1 MPPIQTNVEPS
12 EELWFALRQKH
23 YAEIY
28 DFQQKSKQ
36 AYERVQQNINKAEAD
51 LFAKHKKEE
60 EEFWT
65 KAPAASIDKSKSA
78 KRSAAS
84 KTGTQGRDNR
94 QEAAPPTRKAAP
106 EPKRTQAVTSRAPQT
121 STPTPSYNTKTQ
133 ARQSKKRSAAVT
145 IIDLCSDEDEPA
157 KEQTKLALPAIAKD
171 SILASQKG
179 DIVEIAITR
188 EHAIPSASLALFGK
202 SAKQGTPEPSLIKRE
217 QDLSF
222 PQPSTLVNPSPI
234 ASHDASTAA
243 LSTEHSSI
251 PKGDG
256 FGRWVSANALHMPAT
271 QTQKPLQ
278 GSAWTFGA
286 SASGIL
292 DSTSACK
299 LPAVSTWATPTVSA
313 SEGVQLSSGLAPS
326 RPPLHHQSG
335 SLQSQKSVDYRQGQP
350 LMPQKSAFHGLP
362 LDEADTLK
370 GSDAHPQEEHKDK
383 PISEPLEP
391 SAEDKLMHEPP
402 QTSPRPQQYIPNMPP
417 PLGRS
422 SHTSDALPQSSMAP
436 KNTSFRKPDFPAS
449 VTKDSMPA
457 ARNVRAG
464 SQASASTY
472 RASSTT
478 QSQCDLSATPRTSVS
493 SLRSGRR
500 KRKAIDVSSDE
511 SDYTPPSED
520 DEPRSPIT
528 IEKLCKSVKG
538 NAKKFGPVTKKTK
551 FPPSPPPA
559 IASKSVFSKGKNG
572 YGFQPTS
579 RPKSE
584 VDNQAALSL
593 PNQPQHATIMKSQL
607 SPPTAPTPALK
618 KPTKPIAT
626 TRAVPVSRSPRKA
639 KLDASA
645 KISQLS
651 ETELRIRNDIAV
663 DEANGYEAPE
673 TGVVEQVRGSMRS
686 MSITPAPNDTEDQGI
701 TAENVGMLAD
711 LSDIESTLAVQ
722 STKHGAGWN
731 SWTHSRINGDRNLA
745 KLRPNRPL
753 VQDEDDDDDDPDIRR
768 AESYEI
774 KKDGRW
780 QSRTCSERD

>member
-12 EELWFALRQKH
+12 EELWFAFRQKH
-23 YAEIY
+23 NAELY

-36 AYERVQQNINKAEAD
+36 AYETVLQNINKAKSE
-51 LFAKHKKEE
+51 LLAKHKKEE

-65 KAPAASIDKSKSA
+65 KARAASKDKSKSA
-78 KRSAAS
+78 NKSAAS
-84 KTGTQGRDNR
+84 KTGTQGRNNR
-94 QEAAPPTRKAAP
+94 QQAAPPTRKAAP
-106 EPKRTQAVTSRAPQT
+106 EPKRTQAVTSKAPQT
-121 STPTPSYNTKTQ
+121 STPTPAYNTKTS

-157 KEQTKLALPAIAKD
+157 KEQTKLAPPPIAKD
-171 SILASQKG
+171 PVLESQKS
-179 DIVEIAITR
+179 DIIETAVKR
-188 EHAIPSASLALFGK
+188 EHAIPSASLELFGK
-202 SAKQGTPEPSLIKRE
+202 SAKQGAPEPSLFKRE
-217 QDLSF
+217 QDLST
-222 PQPSTLVNPSPI
+222 PQPPTPVNPSPI
-234 ASHDASTAA
+234 ASHDASIAA
-243 LSTEHSSI
+243 LSTQHIST
-251 PKGDG
+251 PKGGG

-278 GSAWTFGA
+278 GSAWKFGA
-286 SASGIL
+286 PASGTL
-292 DSTSACK
+292 DSTSACTFS
-299 LPAVSTWATPTVSA
+299 AVSTWATPTISA
-313 SEGVQLSSGLAPS
+313 SEVVQLSSGLAPS
-326 RPPLHHQSG
+326 RPPLYHQSG
-335 SLQSQKSVDYRQGQP
+335 SLRSQQGSDYRQGHP
-350 LMPQKSAFHGLP
+350 LMPQESVFHRLP
-362 LDEADTLK
+362 LDDADTLK
-370 GSDAHPQEEHKDK
+370 GSVAPSQDEHTGK
-383 PISEPLEP
+383 PNSQPLEP
-391 SAEDKLMHEPP
+391 SAEDTLMHEPP
-402 QTSPRPQQYIPNMPP
+402 RTPPRPQQYIPNMPP
-417 PLGRS
+417 PPGRS
-422 SHTSDALPQSSMAP
+422 SHTPDALPQSSMAP
-436 KNTSFRKPDFPAS
+436 KNTSFRRPDFPAS

-464 SQASASTY
+464 SQASASTH
-472 RASSTT
+472 RASSIT

-500 KRKAIDVSSDE
+500 KRKVIDLSSDE

-520 DEPRSPIT
+520 DEPRSSI
-528 IEKLCKSVKG
+528 IVEELCKSVKG
-538 NAKKFGPVTKKTK
+538 NAERFGPVTKKAK
-551 FPPSPPPA
+551 FPPPPPA

-572 YGFQPTS
+572 YGFQPIS
-579 RPKSE
+579 RPKPE
-584 VDNQAALSL
+584 VDNQSALSS
-593 PNQPQHATIMKSQL
+593 PNQPQHTSIMKSQL
-607 SPPTAPTPALK
+607 SSQTAPTTASK
-618 KPTKPIAT
+618 TPTKPTVT

-651 ETELRIRNDIAV
+651 ETEMRIRNDIAV

-673 TGVVEQVRGSMRS
+673 TGIVEQVRGSMRS
-686 MSITPAPNDTEDQGI
+686 MSITPAPNNTEDQGI

-711 LSDIESTLAVQ
+711 LSDTESTIAVQ

-753 VQDEDDDDDDPDIRR
+753 VQDEDDDDDDPDIRQ